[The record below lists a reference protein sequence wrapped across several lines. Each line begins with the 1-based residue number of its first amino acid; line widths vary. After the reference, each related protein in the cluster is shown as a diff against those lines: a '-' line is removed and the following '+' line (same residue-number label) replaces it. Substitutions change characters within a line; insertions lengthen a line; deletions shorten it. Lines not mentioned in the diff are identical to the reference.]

1 MKTFVNHVYDIDIIN
16 IYNLLDNKL
25 SKDTSEK
32 GKANKKEFLE
42 RLVYSIRQIIEVD
55 KEGYKITIDEYDSL
69 PSYVIT
75 PDKNFDNYVYWLG
88 LFLLA
93 NPSFKTHL
101 ILEYHFNRWS
111 NKMMLLNIIEF
122 YVIDNVDENFFL
134 QDETVVKYVSDWIL
148 YKRLH
153 SGYSSSNPKK
163 SSNSSQSTK
172 NKEKKDTDLIVI
184 DDLQYKSKENQS
196 PEKGDVLDS
205 STEEIVSVKIVFG
218 EQVIEALKGF
228 LGERLYDK
236 SDKTRLNSVLSG
248 NHVEGLINISISRN
262 NFIGLLRGLQENGY
276 VYEGNKTILAKWLVY
291 NFSVSSKEI
300 TTKGKF
306 NQSTTSVSFSKSTL
320 VHDNFD
326 ELVIKHVLLLREEKK
341 RSQESKK

>member
-75 PDKNFDNYVYWLG
+75 PKNNYANYVYWLG

-93 NPSFKTHL
+93 NPSLKTHL

-122 YVIDNVDENFFL
+122 YVIDNVNENFFL
-134 QDETVVKYVSDWIL
+134 KDDTVVKSVSDWIL

-172 NKEKKDTDLIVI
+172 NKEKKNNDLIVI

-196 PEKGDVLDS
+196 PEKGDVLNSLTGKVMFPLKFSNKIVIDELIKFIESNS
-205 STEEIVSVKIVFG
+205 STSNNLNIRNILEFKSSDEIIIIIISPRYFLNVIKGLVESSYLKGG
-218 EQVIEALKGF
+218 EGILKDITYWISSNFKFSREYKFNYLYRILTEANGRPLKGF
-228 LGERLYDK
+228 EKEHEIFFNNLSFEIKK
-236 SDKTRLNSVLSG
+236 S
-248 NHVEGLINISISRN
+248 I
-262 NFIGLLRGLQENGY
+262 
-276 VYEGNKTILAKWLVY
+276 
-291 NFSVSSKEI
+291 
-300 TTKGKF
+300 
-306 NQSTTSVSFSKSTL
+306 
-320 VHDNFD
+320 
-326 ELVIKHVLLLREEKK
+326 
-341 RSQESKK
+341 

>member
-75 PDKNFDNYVYWLG
+75 PDKNFDNYIYWLG

-93 NPSFKTHL
+93 NPSLKTHL

-134 QDETVVKYVSDWIL
+134 QDETVVKYVSDWVL
-148 YKRLH
+148 LKRIH
-153 SGYSSSNPKK
+153 SGYSNPNP
-163 SSNSSQSTK
+163 NSPSDSTHTNK
-172 NKEKKDTDLIVI
+172 NKEKKYKDLIFI
-184 DDLQYKSKENQS
+184 DDIEYKTKENKF
-196 PEKGDVLDS
+196 PERGDESIS
-205 STEEIVSVKIVFG
+205 STEKNVSVNIVLADKVG
-218 EQVIEALKGF
+218 EVL
-228 LGERLYDK
+228 LSVLTERLFDK
-236 SDKTRLNSVLSG
+236 TNINNLELLLLQNKSSGHIALSISQLDLIGLFKELIDKGGYVYKGSKRKVAKWICSNFKTDNVKDSSKGEFNLKTTINRLSDKTYLYD
-248 NHVEGLINISISRN
+248 E
-262 NFIGLLRGLQENGY
+262 
-276 VYEGNKTILAKWLVY
+276 
-291 NFSVSSKEI
+291 
-300 TTKGKF
+300 
-306 NQSTTSVSFSKSTL
+306 
-320 VHDNFD
+320 
-326 ELVIKHVLLLREEKK
+326 ELVSKVIEEIEKLRAGIKD
-341 RSQESKK
+341 

>member
-32 GKANKKEFLE
+32 GKSNKKEFLE

-134 QDETVVKYVSDWIL
+134 QDETVVKSVSDWIL

-153 SGYSSSNPKK
+153 SGYSSSNPNN
-163 SSNSSQSTK
+163 SSNSAQTK
-172 NKEKKDTDLIVI
+172 KTKEDLIVI
-184 DDLQYKSKENQS
+184 DDLQYKSKDNKS
-196 PEKGDVLDS
+196 PEMGDESNS
-205 STEEIVSVKIVFG
+205 STEKIVSVNIVLADKVG
-218 EQVIEALKGF
+218 EVL
-228 LGERLYDK
+228 LSVLTERLFDK
-236 SDKTRLNSVLSG
+236 SDNKNLELLFLQNKSSG
-248 NHVEGLINISISRN
+248 HIALSISQLDL
-262 NFIGLLRGLQENGY
+262 IGLFKELIDKGGY
-276 VYEGNKTILAKWLVY
+276 VYIGSKRKIAKWICT
-291 NFSVSSKEI
+291 NFKTDNVKDSSKGEFNLNTTINRLSDKTYLYDEKLVSKVIGEI
-300 TTKGKF
+300 EKLRAG
-306 NQSTTSVSFSKSTL
+306 
-320 VHDNFD
+320 
-326 ELVIKHVLLLREEKK
+326 IKD
-341 RSQESKK
+341 